1 MRLVQ
6 FAFFNND
13 RLAELEALAAEEFW
27 GDGNGRPYATLNYYC
42 EANFEIA
49 YAQGRIY
56 FDSAKQCAIWRVGSL
71 ISRDGRPLYAYFT
84 KNTRDNSQ
92 EYRLSK
98 FLASNW
104 DGSLAVPHVG
114 MLRDLPREQDYD
126 EMEKYQPDFRIQAD
140 DWGYLLRGH
149 QDRLRK
155 VLPRVDQPRVLQ
167 LILSGAFEEV
177 HRLSRFAEKIIPQYF
192 IPKFR
197 EFAPPPYHPGSFQHL
212 APLYINEQPDS
223 DKAPDLVAPL
233 ERDSKRDVY
242 VVKTLLPPEWAYRT
256 ARCVAKDNTRLRPWI
271 AAAHGNGQTT
281 DGPRKRGAQPT
292 NAGKIFPVSAPPYPQ
307 LKPPSVEPAPVA
319 PATPEEAAAA
329 VAPKPAPALPPAAI
343 EPLPSHADLAT
354 SHHAPAP
361 AAHPDAEPTTVLDNL
376 GQRPASNRDDLD
388 QALET
393 LAAQQTAEKSP
404 AEWLELGRAHYKAGR
419 FKEAA
424 LACSQAVQGDAYYAD
439 AYCLK
444 GDALRQLGDNARA
457 LDAYRGAFSVNP
469 GLTHAYLGIGH
480 TYQNMG
486 NFTRAVIAY
495 DEAIRQ
501 APDEPFAYVF
511 KSQALKNLDDDAE
524 GIKALDCAIEKK
536 PDYAFAWYLKGE
548 ALTRLGRLDEA
559 HLAFQEASRLGYK
572 Q

>member
-6 FAFFNND
+6 FAFFSND

-49 YAQGRIY
+49 YAQGCIY
-56 FDSAKQCAIWRVGSL
+56 FDPAKQFAIWRVGTL
-71 ISRDGRPLYAYFT
+71 ISRDGLPLYAYFT
-84 KNTRDNSQ
+84 KNTRDNRQ
-92 EYRLSK
+92 EYRLNK
-98 FLASNW
+98 FLVSNW
-104 DGSLAVPHVG
+104 DGSLAVPHIGV
-114 MLRDLPREQDYD
+114 LRDLPREQNYD

-140 DWGYLLRGH
+140 DWGHLLREH

-155 VLPRVDQPRVLQ
+155 ALPRVEQPRVWQ

-197 EFAPPPYHPGSFQHL
+197 EFAPPPYHPGSFQYL

-233 ERDSKRDVY
+233 ERDGKRGVY

-256 ARCVAKDNTRLRPWI
+256 ARCVARDNTRLRPWI
-271 AAAHGNGQTT
+271 GAMHANGQAPDGHRNRVAQATPAAAG
-281 DGPRKRGAQPT
+281 RKFPAPAVQQRGA
-292 NAGKIFPVSAPPYPQ
+292 APQAKSPAA
-307 LKPPSVEPAPVA
+307 VPAPA
-319 PATPEEAAAA
+319 ATATSEAAAA
-329 VAPKPAPALPPAAI
+329 TPALPPAAV
-343 EPLPSHADLAT
+343 EQAATRADLAA
-354 SHHAPAP
+354 SHQAPAP
-361 AAHPDAEPTTVLDNL
+361 AVHPDAEPTTVLDNQ

-393 LAAQQTAEKSP
+393 LAAQQAAEKSP

-457 LDAYRGAFSVNP
+457 LDAYRCAFNMNP
-469 GLTHAYLGIGH
+469 GLTHAYLGTGH

-524 GIKALDCAIEKK
+524 GLKALDCAIEKK

-559 HLAFQEASRLGYK
+559 YLAFQEASKLGYK